1 MRVLLS
7 IKPAHVENIMSG
19 AKTFEFRRKMFSRR
33 EIKTVLI
40 YCTRPVGRL
49 VGEFDIADILED
61 HPERLWLRTSSGSGI
76 SKEYYDGYFCGRTQ
90 AYALKIGAVRRF
102 AEHINPSHVMENFSP
117 PQSFM
122 YVGKQRAP
130 ALEQTELF

>member
-7 IKPAHVENIMSG
+7 IKPAHVQSILSG
-19 AKTFEFRRKMFSRR
+19 AKTFEFRRKMFARR

-61 HPERLWLRTSSGSGI
+61 HPEQLWLRTRSGSGI

-90 AYALKIGAVRRF
+90 AYALKIGAVRPF
-102 AEHINPSHVMENFSP
+102 AEHINPSLVMENFCP

-122 YVGKQRAP
+122 YVGNQRAP
-130 ALEQTELF
+130 LIEQIELF

>member
-7 IKPAHVENIMSG
+7 IKPIHVANIMSG
-19 AKTFEFRRKMFSRR
+19 TKTFEFRRKMFSRR

-49 VGEFDIADILED
+49 VGEFDIEDILED
-61 HPERLWLRTSSGSGI
+61 HPERLWVKTRAGSGI

-90 AYALKIGAVRRF
+90 AFALKIGAVRPF
-102 AEHINPSHVMENFSP
+102 AEHLDPAHVVENFSP

-130 ALEQTELF
+130 LFEYAELF

>member
-7 IKPAHVENIMSG
+7 IKPIHVANILSG

-33 EIKTVLI
+33 DIKTVLI

-49 VGEFDIADILED
+49 VGEFDIVDILED
-61 HPERLWLRTSSGSGI
+61 HPERLWLKTRSGSGI

-90 AYALKIGAVRRF
+90 AYALKIGAVRPF
-102 AEHINPSHVMENFSP
+102 AEHINPCHVMENFSP

-130 ALEQTELF
+130 LFESAELF

>member
-7 IKPAHVENIMSG
+7 IRPEHVENILSG
-19 AKTFEFRRKMFSRR
+19 AKTFEFRRKVFSRR
-33 EIKTVLI
+33 DIKTVLI

-49 VGEFDIADILED
+49 VGEFDIADILAD
-61 HPERLWLRTSSGSGI
+61 HPDKLWLKTRSGSGI

-90 AYALKIGAVRRF
+90 AYALKIGAVRPF
-102 AEHINPSHVMENFSP
+102 AEHINPSQVIENFTP

-122 YVGKQRAP
+122 YVGHQRAP
-130 ALEQTELF
+130 LFEQAELF